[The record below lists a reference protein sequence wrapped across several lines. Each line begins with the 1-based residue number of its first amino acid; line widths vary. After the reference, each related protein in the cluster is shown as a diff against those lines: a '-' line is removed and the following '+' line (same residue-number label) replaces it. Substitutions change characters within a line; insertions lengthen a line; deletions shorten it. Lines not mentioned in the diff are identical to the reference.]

1 MDSAVFRL
9 CQEERDFFANRV
21 LPVASIAICED
32 VAVLAELSPNGINH
46 LDGQFRKPGSW
57 LSAAEVRG
65 AFSSM

>member
-9 CQEERDFFANRV
+9 WQEERDFFANRV

-32 VAVLAELSPNGINH
+32 VAILAELRPNEINH
-46 LDGQFRKPGSW
+46 FDRRFRKPAFW
-57 LSAAEVRG
+57 LSAPEVRG

>member
-9 CQEERDFFANRV
+9 WQEERDFFANRV
-21 LPVASIAICED
+21 LPAASIAICED
-32 VAVLAELSPNGINH
+32 VAILAEGRPNGINH
-46 LDGQFRKPGSW
+46 LDWRFRKPAFW